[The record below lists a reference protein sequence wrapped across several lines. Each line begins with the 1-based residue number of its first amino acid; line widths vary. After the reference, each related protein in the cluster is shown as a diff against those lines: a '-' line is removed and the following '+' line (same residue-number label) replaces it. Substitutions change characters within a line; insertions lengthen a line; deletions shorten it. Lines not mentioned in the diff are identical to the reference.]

1 MHCLGHNFI
10 ISIFIMIIVKSL
22 YRRDRV
28 AYNTPNIHFSL
39 FNSQTPILENQIQNG
54 GAIFDE
60 MGEYVEELSS
70 IDRIVKMSKSTEMV
84 TEWLNMVLVKVQHQ
98 IYFHYCQN
106 TMFST
111 PELRFNTSLILLKPV
126 LTRPG
131 LAMDQTSPVWG
142 LQFDLDNDPKY
153 RIVLDFMLCIQ
164 RRRAFPFT

>member
-39 FNSQTPILENQIQNG
+39 FNSQTPENQIQNG

-60 MGEYVEELSS
+60 MDEYVEELSS
-70 IDRIVKMSKSTEMV
+70 IDRAVKMSKSTEMV

-106 TMFST
+106 TMFSR
-111 PELRFNTSLILLKPV
+111 PELRFNTLFILVKPV
-126 LTRPG
+126 ITCPRTRPQPQFG
-131 LAMDQTSPVWG
+131 ARVWG
-142 LQFDLDNDPKY
+142 PTP
-153 RIVLDFMLCIQ
+153 V
-164 RRRAFPFT
+164 